1 MSPPAPVHKTN
12 LFNTFFLGAKWGD
25 KRQLECPIG
34 NPVREERRGS
44 EICNNKYVTTDWFFF
59 ENGTLL
65 FFLLCFFNRLF
76 SFAFALSQPI
86 SSLSFVDQEW
96 LFITRYG
103 MARYGKVW
111 QGKARQGKVRFPS
124 RTPRAT
130 RYTLRC
136 FVQASISF
144 QKRTRR
150 KGKREKKASSL
161 LSDAVGNGRLQK
173 QLITLYVPRTPY
185 TYQPAR
191 LLFQD
196 KNSSLD
202 TTTFSLMGTQRL
214 PYLTCA
220 DLVQPYGMGFDKNPH
235 RVERWAET
243 IDLSFFTRR
252 KYRVG
257 VIR

>member
-1 MSPPAPVHKTN
+1 MFFQSTF
-12 LFNTFFLGAKWGD
+12 LFCFCFVATYFLS
-25 KRQLECPIG
+25 LF
-34 NPVREERRGS
+34 RGS
-44 EICNNKYVTTDWFFF
+44 
-59 ENGTLL
+59 
-65 FFLLCFFNRLF
+65 
-76 SFAFALSQPI
+76 
-86 SSLSFVDQEW
+86 
-96 LFITRYG
+96 G
-103 MARYGKVW
+103 MVIHYKVW
-111 QGKARQGKVRFPS
+111 YGKARQGKVRFPS

-235 RVERWAET
+235 RVERWAGM
-243 IDLSFFTRR
+243 IDLFFLTRR